1 MAIIAKAES
10 SSVAEIKCARQRA
23 DLCAMPFTPFQPP
36 AIVLLNFGIPIWNP
50 R

>member
-23 DLCAMPFTPFQPP
+23 DLCAIPFTPFQPP

-50 R
+50 G